1 MTTDAVSPAPPQD
14 KRGAGATGI
23 PCLLLRHHLIIATID
38 IRQLAHFLSHL
49 LSHHLIQRTR
59 EWLEIQVLAL
69 LGVKKESRTH
79 FHPHDLTLPLIVIE
93 REDVKAQVL
102 KLRQRHVLALL
113 EMFGHRMSQAIV
125 LLDRLHIDQPL
136 LHSLT
141 ARAILSRLLLQVFH
155 PKTELAPR
163 KAETLLTSQD
173 LA

>member
-1 MTTDAVSPAPPQD
+1 MPS
-14 KRGAGATGI
+14 
-23 PCLLLRHHLIIATID
+23 LLPLPRTSEEQERRAS
-38 IRQLAHFLSHL
+38 LAYFRSHL
-49 LSHHLIQRTR
+49 LFHQLIQRTR

-69 LGVKKESRTH
+69 LGVKKESRTYI
-79 FHPHDLTLPLIVIE
+79 HPHYLTLPLTVIE

-136 LHSLT
+136 LQSLT
-141 ARAILSRLLLQVFH
+141 ARTIISRLLLQVFH
-155 PKTELAPR
+155 PKTELVPR
-163 KAETLLTSQD
+163 KAETLLTSQE